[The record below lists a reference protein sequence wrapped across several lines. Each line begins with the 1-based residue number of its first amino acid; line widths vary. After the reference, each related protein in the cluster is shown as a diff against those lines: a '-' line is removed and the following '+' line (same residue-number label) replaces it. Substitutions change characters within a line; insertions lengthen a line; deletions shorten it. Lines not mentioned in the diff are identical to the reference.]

1 MLFLLLLLLFC
12 YTPIPIR
19 PTSFPIL
26 QQQPECLPST
36 SAIIPSDLSLNKP
49 HAFSHT
55 NSLTNLRIPVS
66 ATTIQ
71 QQQQPIVSTG
81 GELSPESKSTREM
94 VQLQLAFIERGTEP
108 RPYVITI
115 QDNDLPPIV
124 DNDVNAAIN
133 RKMLKTITHYSRV
146 CQTRPHFKIVGP
158 QESQFAL
165 YSQNVA
171 SEEHVAQLF
180 QYLACYSTKPKINE
194 KDFCKYT
201 IASGASIVAH
211 PTHSSTIPAM
221 IPQALIPNL
230 QKPKVELIIPKS
242 EPPSMKHVQFSQHE
256 SEPIA
261 SSSKVIVPTAVVVTT
276 IKAET
281 PIRYANNT
289 DELIARKQSLPGA
302 EYAAVAAKI
311 KPISGGGRSEEV
323 EVYVRG
329 RGRGRYVCDRCG
341 IKCKKPSMLKKH
353 LKSHTNIRPFNC
365 FTCNFS
371 FKTKGNLTKHLFSKT
386 HRRKLEETKNDNNED
401 GTGGLQIVDDDDD
414 ENAITAENREDIEKR
429 IRMESIFVNDH
440 NDADDEDEEDYV
452 QVLPDS
458 MSGNND
464 ITYRS
469 FGQENIIYERDT
481 HTPPTW
487 WTLCKNG
494 EEQETWSK
502 PDLRRSCHSAPPM
515 LEAEI
520 AQKLTAAASG
530 ITVPVYNQALPQTEP
545 NIGLIALQQIKRD
558 GNVSKFAESVSRGD
572 NEAQMQ
578 LTSEVIRMT
587 KGTDGGMLPIV
598 RTQEILKPLARKR
611 TYTGTCVDQPVLST
625 FMSKDNFNCDQCSR
639 KFRKESELNLH
650 RQTHLI
656 EKQQN
661 AKSKSC
667 QCPECKIQLRSKTL
681 LQKHM
686 ETAHGDIEMSSSFTS
701 DEPPPAIASS
711 STSSTSTVAHIL
723 SNGSTSTLI
732 NGMASSIIGASLPS
746 NATTLPMTRSLSIS
760 NGRSFICVDCSL
772 GFRSHGVLAKH
783 LRTKNHVRQ
792 LCSLGKLP
800 EDAMSLI
807 RDNSSAL
814 AGVDASDCDTARISL
829 IGIINRLRQANGGT
843 LTTTTSNNEILNLD
857 LSTTTPSKPSLECN
871 EQLSSVSP
879 TPRIPDSNFRER
891 GSSLSTIPRNKNK
904 RNNFDEFSTSAQT
917 TPRKQSRII
926 SSSSARSPT
935 ISPTFY
941 GSGITPPIGITN
953 KATATTT
960 KLSQSDINNLL
971 TYSIS
976 DVWVPPKAEDIDI
989 GTRFIN
995 PILQLQLIES
1005 PTTSGFNQ
1013 QPSTSNNTGFDETT
1027 SDATSRSETST
1038 PQQKHSIC
1046 IVNNNNNNNNNNAT
1060 ATTPIIQSTI
1070 LNSTKCQ
1077 ICDSTFDSPNEL
1089 QIHFQS
1095 EHISIRDG
1103 SYFGC
1108 PNSSCEKVYPSKESL
1123 KKHLLMHYRPGSFIA
1138 PPPSFNNNND
1148 QDEFAPPTNSSAISP
1163 SDLLNNGGAISPP
1176 GGMNRKSSKTA
1187 HTAPKR
1193 SPGAPEETHTI
1204 SGIGIKPEQNSII
1217 GIKNERLILKCN
1229 QCNLEFNDA
1238 NDLQTHYVTHFS
1250 RPHVCPICDAG
1261 FTTFEALQSHS
1272 MAHLGIAQAQ
1282 A

>member
-1 MLFLLLLLLFC
+1 
-12 YTPIPIR
+12 
-19 PTSFPIL
+19 
-26 QQQPECLPST
+26 
-36 SAIIPSDLSLNKP
+36 
-49 HAFSHT
+49 
-55 NSLTNLRIPVS
+55 
-66 ATTIQ
+66 
-71 QQQQPIVSTG
+71 
-81 GELSPESKSTREM
+81 
-94 VQLQLAFIERGTEP
+94 
-108 RPYVITI
+108 
-115 QDNDLPPIV
+115 
-124 DNDVNAAIN
+124 
-133 RKMLKTITHYSRV
+133 
-146 CQTRPHFKIVGP
+146 
-158 QESQFAL
+158 
-165 YSQNVA
+165 NVA
-171 SEEHVAQLF
+171 SDEHVAQLF

-211 PTHSSTIPAM
+211 PTHSSTVPAM
-221 IPQALIPNL
+221 IPQALIPCL
-230 QKPKVELIIPKS
+230 QKPKVEVIVPKS
-242 EPPSMKHVQFSQHE
+242 EQPQPKHVQFTTIPQHE
-256 SEPIA
+256 PEPIA
-261 SSSKVIVPTAVVVTT
+261 SSSKVV

-281 PIRYANNT
+281 PIRYASNT

-311 KPISGGGRSEEV
+311 KPISGGRSEEV

-365 FTCNFS
+365 LTCNFS

-386 HRRKLEETKNDNNED
+386 HRRKLEEIKNLNDNED
-401 GTGGLQIVDDDDD
+401 GHGLQIADGDED
-414 ENAITAENREDIEKR
+414 ENDSIITSENREENEKIEKR
-429 IRMESIFVNDH
+429 IRMESIFVNDADH
-440 NDADDEDEEDYV
+440 NDADDEDEDY
-452 QVLPDS
+452 QQGPES
-458 MSGNND
+458 ISGNND

-487 WTLCKNG
+487 WTLCRNG
-494 EEQETWSK
+494 EEEKTWAM

-520 AQKLTAAASG
+520 TQKLTAAASG

-587 KGTDGGMLPIV
+587 KGADSI
-598 RTQEILKPLARKR
+598 
-611 TYTGTCVDQPVLST
+611 
-625 FMSKDNFNCDQCSR
+625 
-639 KFRKESELNLH
+639 
-650 RQTHLI
+650 
-656 EKQQN
+656 
-661 AKSKSC
+661 C
-667 QCPECKIQLRSKTL
+667 QCPECKIQLRSRAL

-686 ETAHGDIEMSSSFTS
+686 ETAHGGGDIEMSTSASFV
-701 DEPPPAIASS
+701 DEPLPAIASS
-711 STSSTSTVAHIL
+711 STSSIGTIGI
-723 SNGSTSTLI
+723 SNGGTATLI
-732 NGMASSIIGASLPS
+732 NGTSLSSVIGASLPS

-800 EDAMSLI
+800 EDSMTLI

-814 AGVDASDCDTARISL
+814 AGVDASDCDAARISL
-829 IGIINRLRQANGGT
+829 IGIINRLRQANG
-843 LTTTTSNNEILNLD
+843 TSTINDNLNLNIA
-857 LSTTTPSKPSLECN
+857 STPQKPSSLECN

-879 TPRIPDSNFRER
+879 TPRIPENSNFRER
-891 GSSLSTIPRNKNK
+891 GSSLSTIPRNNK
-904 RNNFDEFSTSAQT
+904 RKKCDDQIASSSTTSATSQ

-926 SSSSARSPT
+926 ISSSSSSVAARSST
-935 ISPTFY
+935 NSPTLY
-941 GSGITPPIGITN
+941 GHSNGTTATSSIGIAASNNN
-953 KATATTT
+953 KS
-960 KLSQSDINNLL
+960 KLSQLPDINNLH

-976 DVWVPPKAEDIDI
+976 DVWIPPKAEDIDI

-995 PILQLQLIES
+995 PILQLLES
-1005 PTTSGFNQ
+1005 PTRNGSFNSSAQ
-1013 QPSTSNNTGFDETT
+1013 SSTSTNNGFDETA

-1038 PQQKHSIC
+1038 PQQKSSFC
-1046 IVNNNNNNNNNNAT
+1046 IINNNNNNNNT
-1060 ATTPIIQSTI
+1060 TTTTTPIIQSTI

-1108 PNSSCEKVYPSKESL
+1108 PNNNCEKVYPSKESL
-1123 KKHLLMHYRPGSFIA
+1123 KKHLLMHYRPGSFI
-1138 PPPSFNNNND
+1138 
-1148 QDEFAPPTNSSAISP
+1148 
-1163 SDLLNNGGAISPP
+1163 
-1176 GGMNRKSSKTA
+1176 
-1187 HTAPKR
+1187 
-1193 SPGAPEETHTI
+1193 
-1204 SGIGIKPEQNSII
+1204 
-1217 GIKNERLILKCN
+1217 RLTLKCN

-1238 NDLQTHYVTHFS
+1238 NNLQTHYVTHFN
-1250 RPHVCPICDAG
+1250 RPHVCTLCDAG
-1261 FTTFEALQSHS
+1261 FTTIEALQTHS
-1272 MAHLGIAQAQ
+1272 MAHLGIPQQAQ